1 MGFHKYWSLLLV
13 SSLLTVCNA
22 SKSNFSPQRYHVGTN
37 PSISTEALRRG
48 QSITLS
54 PEESPLLTLDYG
66 SEVAGFPY
74 FQVSQVDGPVQL
86 EVKYTEQFDGLNHVW
101 ADGPYYMASGL
112 SNTFRVETFNI
123 TGPGKIK
130 SYFIQGGQRWQSIK
144 LLTKGHI
151 TFKEFGFI
159 PTIDHVDLDD
169 LPSTFNSSNPKYNA
183 IWKLGANAVTAA
195 CFDANSQTSTWDIT
209 ADGAYIRGQ
218 KPAISAAGNSFSDY
232 TLSFS
237 SKIVRGG
244 TGWSISQPLIG
255 EGILLLLVS
264 NLPNAT
270 SFVNTNRTLTPPNS
284 IVVASGWGFVNQTTL
299 DSQAVGSFP
308 IPFEI
313 QEEKWYD
320 ISTTLL
326 NGSQLSVTIQGSQ
339 VLNISLADYGVS
351 DQSAGS
357 WGFGPYQDQIALVRN
372 VNVHAKNGTLLYH
385 NDMEHSDVLSEYG
398 VQPNTKAVCL
408 DGAKRDRLVWMG
420 DFFHTSRIIPVSTSR
435 WDHVRGTLD
444 YLLET
449 QISTGQLN
457 IAPQIGY
464 NPSSLKSIPT
474 FYDGLEDYQVLGL
487 LAFTG
492 YFQRS
497 GDIDWVRGVWP
508 SFKKQIS
515 WMINQIDKE
524 TRLVGL
530 GGFIGDA
537 NGTAISAAVV
547 QSLKEAATVA
557 DALQDSNSAKKYRKI
572 AGEVSKAINARL
584 WNPETS
590 VYSHSISSNTSYG
603 VLDIAFAITSGV
615 ANGKRATASLTK
627 LASLKL
633 APGYKDIS
641 TTSDS
646 SADISPNTNGFLLG
660 AAMVA
665 NDTSTAKYL
674 LDNLWGAMLN
684 DRYASGAS
692 WEYVGQNLSPGLSLF
707 TSLSHPW
714 GGAATYV
721 LTEHI
726 AGIRPATPGYKS
738 WLIQPAVEGFGLD
751 WASAKVMTRYGP
763 LSVKWEVMDKKVH
776 LNVTAPQGTSGK
788 IQLPIGYKTKTVTVD
803 GIATSEK
810 NEVFLK
816 SGTSIVTFQ
825 LS

>member
-1 MGFHKYWSLLLV
+1 M
-13 SSLLTVCNA
+13 
-22 SKSNFSPQRYHVGTN
+22 
-37 PSISTEALRRG
+37 STEALSREK
-48 QSITLS
+48 SITLG
-54 PEESPLLTLDYG
+54 PEKGSLLTLDYG

-74 FQVSQVDGPVQL
+74 FQVSQLDGPVQI

-123 TGPGKIK
+123 TEPGTVK

-144 LLTKGHI
+144 LLTKGHV
-151 TFKEFGFI
+151 TFEEFGFI
-159 PTIDHVDLDD
+159 PTIDHVDLED
-169 LPSTFNSSNPKYNA
+169 LPSTFSSSNPTYNA

-218 KPAISAAGNSFSDY
+218 KPAVSAAGNSFSDY

-244 TGWSISQPLIG
+244 TGWSISQAFGG

-264 NLPNAT
+264 NLPNET
-270 SFVNTNRTLTPPNS
+270 SYVNTNRTLTPPSS

-299 DSQAVGSFP
+299 DSQAVGSFLV
-308 IPFEI
+308 PFEI
-313 QEEKWYD
+313 QEGKWYD

-326 NGSQLSVTIQGSQ
+326 NGSQLSVCIQGSQ

-351 DQSAGS
+351 EQSAGG

-372 VNVHAKNGTLLYH
+372 VNVHANNGTLLYQ
-385 NDMEHSDVLSEYG
+385 NDMKSSGSLSEYG
-398 VQPNTKAVCL
+398 VQPNTKALCL

-420 DFFHTSRIIPVSTSR
+420 DFFHTSRIIPASTSR
-435 WDHVRGTLD
+435 WDHIRGTLD

-457 IAPQIGY
+457 MAPQIGY
-464 NPSSLKSIPT
+464 KPSSLKATSE
-474 FYDGLEDYQVLGL
+474 FYDGLEDYQVLGV

-497 GDIDWVRGVWP
+497 RDVSWAREVWP

-515 WMINQIDKE
+515 WIINQIDRE
-524 TRLVGL
+524 TRLLGF
-530 GGFIGDA
+530 GGFLGDA

-547 QSLKEAATVA
+547 QCLKEASIVA
-557 DALQDSNSAKKYRKI
+557 DELQDSSSANKYRYI
-572 AGEVSKAINARL
+572 AREVSEAINARL
-584 WNPETS
+584 WNDEVS
-590 VYSHSISSNTSYG
+590 VYSHSVSSNTSYG

-615 ANGKRATASLTK
+615 ADGKRATASLDK
-627 LASLKL
+627 LSALKL

-641 TTSDS
+641 TTNDS
-646 SADISPNTNGFLLG
+646 SADISPNTNGFLLE

-674 LDNLWGAMLN
+674 LDNLWAAMLDN
-684 DRYASGAS
+684 RYASGAS

-738 WLIQPAVEGFGLD
+738 WLIQPAIKGFDLD
-751 WASAKVMTRYGP
+751 WASATVMTRYGP
-763 LSVKWEVMDKKVH
+763 LSVKWEVMETKIH

-788 IQLPIGYKTKTVTVD
+788 IQLPVGCKSKSVAVNGITSSYKNGVP
-803 GIATSEK
+803 
-810 NEVFLK
+810 LK
-816 SGTSIVTFQ
+816 SGTSVVTFQ